1 MEMKKVQ
8 FIIISTILSFGLIV
22 SAALL
27 SNAIHNANRSENKIT
42 VKGVAEKRIKA
53 DKALINIVLSTSN
66 TNLEEA
72 KKNIM
77 DKETAALNIVKL
89 LELKNDEY
97 QIGNVKILPKF
108 SNRQQDKENKI
119 LSYDVSQSITIMPKN
134 IDKVDNIY
142 EKFQELKWEFNNIQ
156 VTKPEYYITG
166 IEKYKKDL
174 LVEATK
180 NAEYRAL
187 EMLKVNNNEIDS
199 LENIVQGQFEILPD
213 KEDISQINENENN
226 QMFKKLRS
234 VITAT
239 YLIKY

>member
-1 MEMKKVQ
+1 MKKVQ

-134 IDKVDNIY
+134 IDKVDSIY

-199 LENIVQGQFEILPD
+199 LENVVQGQFEILPD

>member
-134 IDKVDNIY
+134 IDKVDSIY

>member
-77 DKETAALNIVKL
+77 DKEAAALNIVKL

-213 KEDISQINENENN
+213 KEDISRINENENN

>member
-1 MEMKKVQ
+1 MKKVQ

-134 IDKVDNIY
+134 IDKVDSIY

>member
-1 MEMKKVQ
+1 
-8 FIIISTILSFGLIV
+8 
-22 SAALL
+22 
-27 SNAIHNANRSENKIT
+27 
-42 VKGVAEKRIKA
+42 
-53 DKALINIVLSTSN
+53 
-66 TNLEEA
+66 
-72 KKNIM
+72 
-77 DKETAALNIVKL
+77 
-89 LELKNDEY
+89 
-97 QIGNVKILPKF
+97 
-108 SNRQQDKENKI
+108 
-119 LSYDVSQSITIMPKN
+119 MPKN

-213 KEDISQINENENN
+213 KEDISRINENENN

>member
-42 VKGVAEKRIKA
+42 VKGVSEKRIKA

-187 EMLKVNNNEIDS
+187 EMLKVNNNEIES

-213 KEDISQINENENN
+213 KEDISRINENESN

-234 VITAT
+234 VVTAT